1 MHVLLVLFLQRHVV
15 ITTVVP
21 GLMKMRVIGM
31 TSELDIPNQI
41 RLQMQLLRRLQERM
55 NVGHSRSR

>member
-1 MHVLLVLFLQRHVV
+1 MHVLLVLCLQRHVV